1 MFDSARVRGGL
12 RCYDAIDRVVE
23 WVITFLV
30 KSSLRVKAEQS
41 QNRQRFCSFVLFS
54 LPVPVQIRIYQ
65 PIFVEKK
72 FAELNQTA
80 LSVGDFFLVPS
91 GRLVLED
98 AINFR
103 FFLGS
108 FFKKGSERCVLSDFF
123 TQNYSSPVHWWWNSM
138 YPRVSMLMNTAEL
151 CAVFIVRRGLTWSTS
166 TSLLVFSW
174 DSSAPSK
181 GERCVLLQR
190 SFFSCPVTVF
200 SNVSTGVQAHKHRS
214 FLCPFS
220 TCKTPSTS
228 CSLPWFWPGRSKATP
243 NACLVRQIR
252 SWGSTNTV

>member
-1 MFDSARVRGGL
+1 MPQKSTESNASCMIERSGCPEPRAQAVIIQSVYNKKGGGGGSDASLQSAMFDSARVRGGL

-41 QNRQRFCSFVLFS
+41 QKRQRFCSFVLFS

-123 TQNYSSPVHWWWNSM
+123 TQNYSSPVHWW
-138 YPRVSMLMNTAEL
+138 
-151 CAVFIVRRGLTWSTS
+151 
-166 TSLLVFSW
+166 
-174 DSSAPSK
+174 
-181 GERCVLLQR
+181 
-190 SFFSCPVTVF
+190 
-200 SNVSTGVQAHKHRS
+200 
-214 FLCPFS
+214 
-220 TCKTPSTS
+220 
-228 CSLPWFWPGRSKATP
+228 
-243 NACLVRQIR
+243 
-252 SWGSTNTV
+252 